1 MAESFSFDV
10 VSDFERQ
17 ELVNTLDQV
26 KREISQRY
34 DLKDTDTKV
43 DLDKENIFIITN
55 SELTLNAVNDIIR
68 QKAIKRNLSLKIFD
82 YGEIEMVSGNR
93 VKQTIL
99 LKQGIKQEIAKKI
112 SKDIRDQIKKINV
125 SINGET
131 LRVASKSKNDLQLAI
146 KLVSQL
152 EESLNIPLFVKE
164 TLDKIK
170 ENNDDQDFFSAIK
183 LCKKKKI
190 GPHRSE
196 DNRPIFFNA
205 YPAVRPD
212 TPAPI
217 TAIFLNTR
225 LP

>member
-26 KREISQRY
+26 KREVSQRY
-34 DLKDTDTKV
+34 DLKGTNTEV
-43 DLDKENIFIITN
+43 DLDKENIFVTTN

-82 YGEIEMVSGNR
+82 YCQIEIVSGNK

-112 SKDIRDQIKKINV
+112 SKNIRDHIKKVSV
-125 SINGET
+125 SINGES

-146 KLVSQL
+146 KIVSEL
-152 EESLNIPLFVKE
+152 EESFNIPLKP
-164 TLDKIK
+164 
-170 ENNDDQDFFSAIK
+170 NNF
-183 LCKKKKI
+183 
-190 GPHRSE
+190 R
-196 DNRPIFFNA
+196 
-205 YPAVRPD
+205 
-212 TPAPI
+212 
-217 TAIFLNTR
+217 
-225 LP
+225 

>member
-34 DLKDTDTKV
+34 DLKGTDTV
-43 DLDKENIFIITN
+43 INLDKDYIFITTN

-82 YGEIEMVSGNR
+82 YGEIEVVSGNKI
-93 VKQTIL
+93 KQTIL

-112 SKDIRDQIKKINV
+112 SKHIRDQIKKVNV

-131 LRVASKSKNDLQLAI
+131 LRVSSKSKNDLQSVI
-146 KLVSQL
+146 KLLGDL
-152 EESLNIPLFVKE
+152 EESLNIPLKA
-164 TLDKIK
+164 
-170 ENNDDQDFFSAIK
+170 NNY
-183 LCKKKKI
+183 
-190 GPHRSE
+190 R
-196 DNRPIFFNA
+196 
-205 YPAVRPD
+205 
-212 TPAPI
+212 
-217 TAIFLNTR
+217 
-225 LP
+225 

>member
-10 VSDFERQ
+10 VSDFDRQ

-34 DLKDTDTKV
+34 DLKGTDTSV
-43 DLDKENIFIITN
+43 DLEKENIFIITN
-55 SELTLNAVNDIIR
+55 SELTLNSVNDIIR

-112 SKDIRDQIKKINV
+112 SKNIRDQIKKINV

-146 KLVSQL
+146 KVVSEL
-152 EESLNIPLFVKE
+152 EESLNIPLKA
-164 TLDKIK
+164 
-170 ENNDDQDFFSAIK
+170 NNF
-183 LCKKKKI
+183 
-190 GPHRSE
+190 R
-196 DNRPIFFNA
+196 
-205 YPAVRPD
+205 
-212 TPAPI
+212 
-217 TAIFLNTR
+217 
-225 LP
+225 